1 MGLTAIEKVLART
14 SGKDV
19 VRPGDIAV
27 CRPDMVV
34 QADLFFS
41 VAGSWHRPKKIFDA
55 DRVVQL
61 FDHAVPAPSIKDAAG
76 MVEARRFAKEFK
88 LKNTFDVGVHGISHV
103 IAAEHR
109 LARPGEL
116 LVCSDSHTCA
126 SGAFN
131 CAGRGVGLTDLLQAL
146 TKGLVWYP
154 VSPTIRYEIKGSS
167 LPPVVSGK
175 DVFFHIAHTYGAH
188 TAHSVEF
195 GGEGLRALDMSA
207 RRTIS
212 TMCAELGAEFAMFE
226 CDDITMEFMK
236 NAPKGAPTRPIVPAN
251 PDKDA
256 DYADV
261 RTVDLADVEPYVIL
275 PHSVPKNGARLSVFD
290 RKVPINQAFVGSC
303 ANGQIEDLRVVAK
316 VLKGRKVAADVR
328 FIITPGSQAIYLQA
342 AREGLLE
349 TIVEAG
355 AVVTNSTCGACYG
368 GHMGL
373 VGPGEV
379 CITASTRNFKGRMGS
394 SEAEIYMGSPATVAA
409 SAVAGIITDPRT
421 LWR

>member
-1 MGLTAIEKVLART
+1 MGQTSIEKILART

-27 CRPDMVV
+27 CRPDIVV
-34 QADLFFS
+34 QADLFLAM
-41 VAGSWHRPKKIFDA
+41 AGAWHRPKKVFDP
-55 DRVVQL
+55 DRIVQI
-61 FDHAVPAPSIKDAAG
+61 FDHAIPAPTIKDASG
-76 MVEARRFAKEFK
+76 MVEARRFAKQFG
-88 LKNTFDVGVHGISHV
+88 LKQVFDIGAHGISHV
-103 IAAEHR
+103 IVAEHG

-131 CAGRGVGLTDLLQAL
+131 CAGRGIGLTDLLQAL

-154 VSPTIRYEIKGSS
+154 VSPTIRYEFKGS

-188 TAHSVEF
+188 TNTSLEF
-195 GGEGLRALDMSA
+195 GGPGLKALDMSA
-207 RRTIS
+207 RRTIA
-212 TMCAELGAEFAMFE
+212 TMCAEVGAEFALFE
-226 CDDITMEFMK
+226 SDEITSDYLKSRSE
-236 NAPKGAPTRPIVPAN
+236 RPVTPAN

-256 DYADV
+256 DYLDV
-261 RTVDLADVEPYVIL
+261 RSVDLGDVEPYVIL
-275 PHSVPKNGARLSVFD
+275 PHSVPKNGVRLSVFD
-290 RKVPINQAFVGSC
+290 KNIVINQAFVGSC

-316 VLKGRKVAADVR
+316 ILQGRKVARDVR

-342 AREGLLE
+342 AREGLL
-349 TIVEAG
+349 TTLVEAG
-355 AVVTNSTCGACYG
+355 AVVTNATCGACYG

-394 SEAEIYMGSPATVAA
+394 AEADIYMGSPATVAA
-409 SAVAGIITDPRT
+409 SAVTGIITDPRKVMP
-421 LWR
+421 LNA